1 MPRIIALDY
10 GGKRT
15 GIAVTDTLQII
26 ATALTTVPSKEI
38 ISFLKAYCE
47 KEEVEQ
53 FVLGYP
59 IGLKSEETDGTK
71 LVEEFS
77 KKLKATFPEIP
88 IHFID
93 ERFTSKIAKQT
104 LIAGGMSKKKRR
116 VKENVDK
123 VSAVIMLQDFLRYGK

>member
-1 MPRIIALDY
+1 M
-10 GGKRT
+10 
-15 GIAVTDTLQII
+15 TDTLQII

-88 IHFID
+88 IYFID

>member
-1 MPRIIALDY
+1 MPRIVALDY

-15 GIAVTDTLQII
+15 GIAVTDPLQII

-38 ISFLKAYCE
+38 ISFLKTYCE

-53 FVLGYP
+53 FVVGYP
-59 IGLKSEETDGTK
+59 IGLKSEATDGTA
-71 LVEEFS
+71 LVEDFS
-77 KKLKATFPEIP
+77 KKLQATFPEIP
-88 IHFID
+88 IHFTD

-104 LIAGGMSKKKRR
+104 LIAGGMSKKNRR

-123 VSAVIMLQDFLRYGK
+123 VSAVIILQDFLRYRT